1 MKFFKNKLA
10 VTVSVLSV
18 GFLILIFFSV
28 RRGNASFVENGVNVT
43 FNSVQ
48 GIVYKSISNTKDLF
62 GFITHFSEIKQE
74 NENLKKQN
82 AEMQGKVAAY
92 DNLYEESQTL
102 RDMLKFKDLNN
113 EYNYQGADISGRSGG
128 DVFNSYT
135 LNKGK
140 KDGVKVDMPV
150 VSQEGFLVGQITAT
164 SDDSCQ
170 VQTITNVNISVSIEN
185 QTTGV
190 IEGNLQGYTDISN
203 KQQSIIYNL
212 PQDTQMKA
220 GNEII
225 TSGVGN
231 IYPKNL
237 RIGKVLSI
245 EDNKATISKSAV
257 VEPYVNFSKLKYV
270 LIVIPKDTSE
280 IKY

>member
-1 MKFFKNKLA
+1 MKIFKNKLA
-10 VTVSVLSV
+10 VTVILLSV

-28 RRGNASFVENGVNVT
+28 KRENTSFIENGAGVT

-48 GIVYKSISNTKDLF
+48 GIVYKTISNTKDIF
-62 GFITHFSEIKQE
+62 SFVTHFSEIKQE

-82 AEMQGKVAAY
+82 DEMQGKAAAY
-92 DNLYEESQTL
+92 DSLYEESQTL
-102 RDMLKFKDLNN
+102 RDMLKFKNLRT
-113 EYNYQGADISGRSGG
+113 EYDYQGADIVGWSGG

-140 KDGVKVDMPV
+140 NDGIKVDMPV
-150 VSQEGFLVGQITAT
+150 VSSEGFLVGQVTAV
-164 SDDSCQ
+164 SDNTCQ
-170 VQTITNVNISVSIEN
+170 VQTITNVNISVSIKN

-212 PQDTQMKA
+212 PQNTQMQV
-220 GNEII
+220 GNEIV

-231 IYPKNL
+231 IYPKDL
-237 RIGKVLSI
+237 RIGKVLSLQ
-245 EDNKATISKSAV
+245 DDKATISKWAI
-257 VEPYVNFSKLKYV
+257 VEPYVDFSKLKMV
-270 LIVIPKDTSE
+270 MIVISRDTKE
-280 IKY
+280 MKY

>member
-1 MKFFKNKLA
+1 
-10 VTVSVLSV
+10 
-18 GFLILIFFSV
+18 
-28 RRGNASFVENGVNVT
+28 
-43 FNSVQ
+43 
-48 GIVYKSISNTKDLF
+48 
-62 GFITHFSEIKQE
+62 
-74 NENLKKQN
+74 
-82 AEMQGKVAAY
+82 
-92 DNLYEESQTL
+92 
-102 RDMLKFKDLNN
+102 
-113 EYNYQGADISGRSGG
+113 
-128 DVFNSYT
+128 
-135 LNKGK
+135 
-140 KDGVKVDMPV
+140 MPV

-164 SDDSCQ
+164 SDNSCQ

-220 GNEII
+220 GDEII